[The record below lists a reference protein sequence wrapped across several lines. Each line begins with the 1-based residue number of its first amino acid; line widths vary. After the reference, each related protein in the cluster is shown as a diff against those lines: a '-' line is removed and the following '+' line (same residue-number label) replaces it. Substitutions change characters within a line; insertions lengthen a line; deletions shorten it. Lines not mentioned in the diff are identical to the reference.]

1 MFKRIGFWDLVIV
14 ASCVAV
20 FAVAMTQTVEKSR
33 RHDQAAPHHPPSPPQ
48 GPPIAGIAKVLD
60 VPSERVRKAFDKVGP
75 PSDTPFQA
83 PSKQQ
88 LADHSRK
95 LAAVL
100 DVPVERLRSNLASY
114 PPPPAP

>member
-1 MFKRIGFWDLVIV
+1 MFTRIGLWDLVIV

-33 RHDQAAPHHPPSPPQ
+33 RHDQGTLHHPPT
-48 GPPIAGIAKVLD
+48 PPIAGIAKALD
-60 VPSERVRKAFDKVGP
+60 VPSERVRNAFDKIGP

-83 PSKQQ
+83 PSEQQ
-88 LADHSRK
+88 LAEHSQK
-95 LAAVL
+95 LAVAL
-100 DVPVERLRSNLASY
+100 NVPVERLRSVLAAY

>member
-1 MFKRIGFWDLVIV
+1 MFTRIGFWDLVIV

-20 FAVAMTQTVEKSR
+20 FAVAMTQTVDKSR
-33 RHDQAAPHHPPSPPQ
+33 RHDQVALHRPP
-48 GPPIAGIAKVLD
+48 GPPIAGIAKALD
-60 VPSERVRKAFDKVGP
+60 VPSERVRNAFDKVGP

-83 PSKQQ
+83 PSEQQ
-88 LADHSRK
+88 LADHSQK

-100 DVPVERLRSNLASY
+100 DVPVERLRSALASY